1 MSAYYSLISAN
12 NEKVLCEATI
22 HSGPYASIIQRFLKE
37 KNPLNTKVM
46 YQISNFIVHIYNDGQ
61 VTFLIVTDE
70 TFTKSHA
77 FGYLLDLKNDFTGKV
92 SQVAIT
98 ESLPYGM
105 QTLFAETM
113 KKKMMQYVESKDKV
127 DSKDKV
133 VQLVESIKE
142 TQSIMTEN
150 LEKTMERGDLIEILV
165 KKTQDINAQSSFLS
179 SRLQRLNNVK
189 QWQRIKVKM
198 FVLLFLTV
206 VLYGFFV
213 VACGGLDLPCL
224 FKD

>member
-1 MSAYYSLISAN
+1 M
-12 NEKVLCEATI
+12 
-22 HSGPYASIIQRFLKE
+22 
-37 KNPLNTKVM
+37 
-46 YQISNFIVHIYNDGQ
+46 
-61 VTFLIVTDE
+61 
-70 TFTKSHA
+70 
-77 FGYLLDLKNDFTGKV
+77 V

-105 QTLFAETM
+105 QTLFAGTM
-113 KKKMMQYVESKDKV
+113 KKKMMQYVESKDKF
-127 DSKDKV
+127 
-133 VQLVESIKE
+133 VQLVENINE
-142 TQSIMTEN
+142 TQIIMTEN

-179 SRLQRLNNVK
+179 SRLQRLNNAK

-206 VLYGFFV
+206 VAYACFV
-213 VACGGLDLPCL
+213 VECGGLDLPCL